1 MKVRF
6 IDTLCT
12 NGMHLLFNASLL
24 AILEKIFDKISL
36 YGEKNNINDEIKIL
50 EENGVDISKIERKNI
65 YLPIVKS
72 RISNFFLYL
81 CSFFYN
87 LYFIVIADK
96 DDILV
101 FNYNNLL
108 AVRMMNIF
116 NKIFHR
122 KILIFCHGE
131 MEFLIENRPSFG
143 PFNRFTFYLGK
154 CFFLNKKIR
163 IEQNIKFV
171 VLGDSILKNVKEIL
185 PLNISKSFITM
196 DHSYFF
202 KKDDIIKGKVI
213 KTENIKIGTVGLFY
227 RLKGADDFCKLV
239 SSINNKNIEFSIT
252 GKILYDVRKLQEL
265 GVSLPENLGKDVI
278 PRDILEKRIE
288 DLDFILYLYPITS
301 YKIMASGAILDALS
315 FKRPIIALRNDY
327 FSYIFEKFGEFGYLF
342 DSLEDII
349 NFLNQITLFSID
361 PTIFDYKMIQQRL
374 SIDFVS
380 KTFREELESISFF
393 N

>member
-50 EENGVDISKIERKNI
+50 EENEVDISKIERKNL

-87 LYFIVIADK
+87 LYFIVIANK

-131 MEFLIENRPSFG
+131 MEFLIENRSSFG

-171 VLGDSILKNVKEIL
+171 VLGDSILKNIKKIL

-202 KKDDIIKGKVI
+202 KKDDIIKEKVI
-213 KTENIKIGTVGLFY
+213 KTGNIKIGTVGLFY

-239 SSINNKNIEFSIT
+239 SSINNKSIEFSIT
-252 GKILYDVRKLQEL
+252 GKILYNVRKLQEL
-265 GVSLPENLGKDVI
+265 GISLPENLGKDVI

>member
-122 KILIFCHGE
+122 KTLIFCHGE

-202 KKDDIIKGKVI
+202 KKDDIIKEKVI

>member
-202 KKDDIIKGKVI
+202 KKDDIIKEKVI

>member
-1 MKVRF
+1 M
-6 IDTLCT
+6 
-12 NGMHLLFNASLL
+12 
-24 AILEKIFDKISL
+24 
-36 YGEKNNINDEIKIL
+36 
-50 EENGVDISKIERKNI
+50 
-65 YLPIVKS
+65 
-72 RISNFFLYL
+72 
-81 CSFFYN
+81 
-87 LYFIVIADK
+87 
-96 DDILV
+96 
-101 FNYNNLL
+101 
-108 AVRMMNIF
+108 
-116 NKIFHR
+116 
-122 KILIFCHGE
+122 
-131 MEFLIENRPSFG
+131 
-143 PFNRFTFYLGK
+143 
-154 CFFLNKKIR
+154 
-163 IEQNIKFV
+163 
-171 VLGDSILKNVKEIL
+171 
-185 PLNISKSFITM
+185 
-196 DHSYFF
+196 
-202 KKDDIIKGKVI
+202 
-213 KTENIKIGTVGLFY
+213 
-227 RLKGADDFCKLV
+227 
-239 SSINNKNIEFSIT
+239 T

>member
-122 KILIFCHGE
+122 KTLIFCHGE
-131 MEFLIENRPSFG
+131 MEFLIENRSSFG

-202 KKDDIIKGKVI
+202 KKDDIIKEKVI

-239 SSINNKNIEFSIT
+239 SSINNKSIEFSIT

>member
-50 EENGVDISKIERKNI
+50 EENEVDISKIERKNI

-72 RISNFFLYL
+72 RVSNFFLYL

-87 LYFIVIADK
+87 LYFIVTANK
-96 DDILV
+96 DDVLV

-108 AVRMMNIF
+108 VVRLMNIF

-131 MEFLIENRPSFG
+131 MEFLIENHSSFG

-154 CFFLNKKIR
+154 CFFLNRKIR
-163 IEQNIKFV
+163 IEQNVKFV
-171 VLGDSILKNVKEIL
+171 VLGDSILKNIKKIL
-185 PLNISKSFITM
+185 PSNISNSFITM

-202 KKDDIIKGKVI
+202 KRDDVIKEKVI
-213 KTENIKIGTVGLFY
+213 KTKNIKIGTVGLFY
-227 RLKGADDFCKLV
+227 SLKGADDFCELV
-239 SSINNKNIEFSIT
+239 SSVNNKSIEFSIT
-252 GKILYDVRKLQEL
+252 GRILYNVKKLQEL
-265 GVSLPENLGKDVI
+265 GVSLPENLGKEVV

-288 DLDFILYLYPITS
+288 NLDFILYLYPITS

-315 FKRPIIALRNDY
+315 LEKPIIALRNDY
-327 FSYIFEKFGEFGYLF
+327 FSYIFEKFGDFGYLF
-342 DSLEDII
+342 DSLEDIM
-349 NFLNQITLFSID
+349 NFLNQVSIFNID

-374 SIDFVS
+374 SIDSVS
-380 KTFREELESISFF
+380 KIFKKELELVGFF

>member
-202 KKDDIIKGKVI
+202 KKDDIIKEKVI

-239 SSINNKNIEFSIT
+239 SSMNNKNIEFSIT